1 MFFNIIKI
9 WRTTGKSKFNGS
21 KKPLK
26 AQKSTVSNNVP
37 RPHSHELN
45 LEEEYSSHGL
55 NLEEELNPMVTDPI
69 FLNSTLL
76 KPLGM

>member
-1 MFFNIIKI
+1 MPN
-9 WRTTGKSKFNGS
+9 
-21 KKPLK
+21 
-26 AQKSTVSNNVP
+26 
-37 RPHSHELN
+37 SHELN